1 MKPSCILIDDEP
13 LARKGL
19 AEDLEAIGLVTVQ
32 AAVSDTRAA
41 TAILQS
47 DPPDLIF
54 LDIEMPGQTGLEF
67 LDALPVRP
75 MVILVTA
82 YPQYALKGYEHGVID
97 YLVKPVSAER
107 LRAACEKA
115 VEWCMSVPGR
125 HLYLKVNG
133 AYEKVRVA
141 DIVYVEA
148 ANNYIWVHLADRKL
162 LIYQSLRGMEEQLP
176 TGDFIQVH
184 KSFLVSRRHISQVKS
199 ETIMVGSMPIPLSRR
214 FKARVSEGLQLTNK
228 MRPDK

>member
-19 AEDLEAIGLVTVQ
+19 AEDLEAIGLVSVQ

-141 DIVYVEA
+141 DIRYVEA

-162 LIYQSLRGMEEQLP
+162 LVYQSLRGMEEQLQ
-176 TGDFIQVH
+176 GDDFIQVH
-184 KSFLVSRRHISQVKS
+184 KSFLVARRHVSQVKG
-199 ETIMVGSMPIPLSRR
+199 ETIIVGSMPIPLSRR
-214 FKARVSEGLQLTNK
+214 FKTRVLEGLQLTNK